1 MNSTGTDA
9 IMDFM
14 DSILKATNSTSCRCM
29 GQSHDNDI
37 CNAGCS
43 KKKIK
48 IRREIFTRTA
58 TPKVAN
64 SIKSNKLFSYVRGKV
79 IYMMYIYIYENCRL
93 ESGHIH
99 PSSPAIRLHM

>member
-43 KKKIK
+43 KKNKNK
-48 IRREIFTRTA
+48 KRNFHTDS
-58 TPKVAN
+58 N
-64 SIKSNKLFSYVRGKV
+64 SKSSKLNQSNKLFSYARGKV
-79 IYMMYIYIYENCRL
+79 IYMMYIYI
-93 ESGHIH
+93 
-99 PSSPAIRLHM
+99 